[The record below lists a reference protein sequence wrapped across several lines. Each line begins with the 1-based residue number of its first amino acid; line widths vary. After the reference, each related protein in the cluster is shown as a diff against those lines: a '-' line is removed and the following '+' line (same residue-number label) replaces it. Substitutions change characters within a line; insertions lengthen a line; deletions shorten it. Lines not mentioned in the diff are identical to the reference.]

1 MKLAPW
7 LLAWTLAAGPA
18 GLDRAWESLDCG
30 DVQGATDALAA
41 VPRPADSDPD
51 LASWLD
57 AHSRLSWAQGRMDR
71 AFALGVQAV
80 VVGERSDRTVPSL
93 TPSVTPGRAWL
104 DEVCGLPRLV
114 LPTGDGDG
122 ASLARELLALP
133 EAATPEGVW
142 IVWAAR
148 LLDGKVPAPE
158 VRSGRAA
165 AANTRR
171 EQRQSLLQSA
181 AEARRGGSRSTAAV
195 VASLRQPAREGS
207 PIEGFARWFE
217 AEALQ
222 REDGPAQQRL
232 AALRMV
238 QSAAAFQ
245 DSPWLRVRAL
255 ERAAVLLDPI
265 DPSEA
270 ARLREAARKETP

>member
-1 MKLAPW
+1 MNLTPW
-7 LLAWTLAAGPA
+7 LLAFALAAGPA
-18 GLDRAWESLDCG
+18 GLDRVWESLDRG
-30 DVQGATDALAA
+30 DVQGATAALADA
-41 VPRPADSDPD
+41 PRPAGSDAE

-57 AHSRLSWAQGRMDR
+57 AQSRLAWAQGRMDR
-71 AFALGVQAV
+71 AFAWGVQAV
-80 VVGERSDRTVPSL
+80 VVGERSNRAFPGL
-93 TPSVTPGRAWL
+93 TPSLTPGRAWV
-104 DEVCGLPRLV
+104 DEACGLPRLV

-122 ASLARELLALP
+122 VALARELLALP

-158 VRSGRAA
+158 NRSGRAA
-165 AANTRR
+165 ASDPRR
-171 EQRQSLLQSA
+171 EQRQALLQSA
-181 AEARRGGSRSTAAV
+181 VEARHGGSRSTAAV

-207 PIEGFARWFE
+207 PLEGFARWFE

-222 REDGPAQQRL
+222 RDARSAQPRL

-238 QSAAAFQ
+238 QSAAALE

-255 ERAAVLLDPI
+255 ERAAALLDPI